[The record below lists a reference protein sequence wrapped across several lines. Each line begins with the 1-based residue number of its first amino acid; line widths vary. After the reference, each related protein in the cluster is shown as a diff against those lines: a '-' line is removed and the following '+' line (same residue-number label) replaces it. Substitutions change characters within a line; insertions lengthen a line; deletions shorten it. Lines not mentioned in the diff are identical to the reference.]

1 MKYLREFATE
11 AEYEAAERSPLESY
25 VSLVGT
31 VVKYDKGMPAG
42 VYIQHINGKLYTT
55 ADWSAAG
62 YAKEDAN
69 GVAFVDARA
78 SFVVAKEDAI
88 YKSGPDVGAQW
99 STEGVFIEGV
109 SAAEANYGTWEG
121 CFNGQQDTQI
131 LVESGLSPAAD
142 ACAAYTFP
150 NGTKGYLPSIG
161 EWQVYVDNESAAQ
174 EALTLIGGKNFVIS
188 PYSACCYW
196 SSTQKSTK
204 NPSWAW
210 EYSSRQ
216 GIQSSY
222 KTTVNE
228 HNGYVRAFGAL

>member
-1 MKYLREFATE
+1 MKYLRKFNTE

-31 VVKYDKGMPAG
+31 VVKYDKGTPAG

-99 STEGVFIEGV
+99 STEAVFIEGV
-109 SAAEANYGTWEG
+109 SSAEASYGTWEG

-150 NGTKGYLPSIG
+150 NGVKGYLPSVG
-161 EWQVYVDNESAAQ
+161 EWQVYVDNEAAAQ
-174 EALTLIGGKNFVIS
+174 EALILIGGKNYLIS
-188 PYSACCYW
+188 PNSACKYW

-204 NPSWAW
+204 SPSSAW

-216 GIQSSY
+216 GIQSSH
-222 KTTVNE
+222 KTTVSAN
-228 HNGYVRAFGAL
+228 NGYVRAFGAL

>member
-25 VSLVGT
+25 VSLAGT

-99 STEGVFIEGV
+99 STESVFIEGV
-109 SAAEANYGTWEG
+109 SAADASYGTWEG
-121 CFNGQQDTQI
+121 CFNGQQDTKI

-142 ACAAYTFP
+142 ACASYTFP

-161 EWQVYVDNESAAQ
+161 EWQVYVDNESVAQ
-174 EALTLIGGKNFVIS
+174 EALKLIGAAGRLIS
-188 PYSACCYW
+188 PYTASYYW

-204 NPSWAW
+204 SPAWAW
-210 EYSSRQ
+210 AYASRM
-216 GIQSSY
+216 GIQTIS
-222 KTTVNE
+222 KTTVDTTQ
-228 HNGYVRAFGAL
+228 GYVRAFGAL

>member
-25 VSLVGT
+25 VSLAGT
-31 VVKYDKGMPAG
+31 VVKYDKGTPAG

-69 GVAFVDARA
+69 GVAVVDARA

-88 YKSGPDVGAQW
+88 NKSAPSIGAKW
-99 STEGVFIEGV
+99 STEAVFIDGV
-109 SAAEANYGTWEG
+109 SAADTSYGTWEG

-131 LVESGLSPAAD
+131 LVESGLSPAAG

-150 NGTKGYLPSIG
+150 NGTKGYLPSVG

-174 EALTLIGGKNFVIS
+174 EALTLIGGKNWVIS
-188 PYSACCYW
+188 PYSACYYW

-204 NPSWAW
+204 SPAWAW
-210 EYSSRQ
+210 AYASRM
-216 GIQSSY
+216 GIQTIS
-222 KTTVNE
+222 KTTVDSTQ
-228 HNGYVRAFGAL
+228 GYVRAFGAL